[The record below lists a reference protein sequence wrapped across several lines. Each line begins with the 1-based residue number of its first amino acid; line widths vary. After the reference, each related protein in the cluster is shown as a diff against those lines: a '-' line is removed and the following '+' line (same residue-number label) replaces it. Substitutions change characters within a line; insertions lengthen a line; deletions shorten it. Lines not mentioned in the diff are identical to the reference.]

1 MKKMKKTFAILGSIL
16 IAVGLKAQTIPT
28 VRKETAPPVKKEQT
42 PASDTAIVKGDN
54 NATDTHIKNT
64 TGTIKETNSRF
75 KKTNTTIKQTG
86 NTLKL
91 KNELQLKEFKETND
105 TTSKAIKIT
114 GAKAMKDVP
123 ALKKT
128 NLK

>member
-1 MKKMKKTFAILGSIL
+1 MKKTFAIIGSLL
-16 IAVGLKAQTIPT
+16 IAAGLKAQTIPT

-42 PASDTAIVKGDN
+42 PVSDTAIVKGDK